1 MLEMT
6 ELWVFHGDAGE
17 KKYTIFPSLT
27 FFHSVS
33 YVVMRKLYETGAFL
47 LSRHAQGIG

>member
-1 MLEMT
+1 MT

-17 KKYTIFPSLT
+17 KKDTIFLSLT

-33 YVVMRKLYETGAFL
+33 HEVMRKLYETGAFPF
-47 LSRHAQGIG
+47 SRHAQGIG